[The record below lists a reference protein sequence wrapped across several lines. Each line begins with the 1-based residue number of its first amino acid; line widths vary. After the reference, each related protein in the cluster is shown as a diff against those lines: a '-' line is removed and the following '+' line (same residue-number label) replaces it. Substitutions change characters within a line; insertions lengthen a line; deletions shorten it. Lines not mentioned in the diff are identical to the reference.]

1 MCSCQSYIAFS
12 SSRGIAFELGKKVH
26 YREFMPN
33 IARDAVDPY
42 APQDWPGQNLGL
54 PESGP
59 GAQASVMR
67 RAIGVL
73 IDWLICWGLAAFIY
87 MYTDAFGGTATL
99 TYLLWLV
106 MGIITGWL
114 FARTPGMAILGMGI
128 ARIDEPGHTVGLWRA
143 ALRTILTGFVFPA
156 AIVDEDG
163 RGMHDRATGT
173 TVIMSR

>member
-1 MCSCQSYIAFS
+1 M
-12 SSRGIAFELGKKVH
+12 H
-26 YREFMPN
+26 YREVMPN
-33 IARDAVDPY
+33 NARDAAYPY
-42 APQDWPGQNLGL
+42 APQEWPGQNLGL

-73 IDWLICWGLAAFIY
+73 IDWFICWGLAGFIS
-87 MYTDAFGGTATL
+87 MYTHAFGGTATL
-99 TYLLWLV
+99 TYLLWVVL
-106 MGIITGWL
+106 GIITGWL

-143 ALRTILTGFVFPA
+143 VLRTVLTGFVFPA
-156 AIVDEDG
+156 AIVDENG